1 MNQKEKRFVK
11 TVLTHYN
18 EHGRHDLP
26 WRRSIT
32 PYKILVSEIMLQQT
46 QVDRVIPKYK
56 AFLQSFPSFKALAEA
71 PQRTVLAHWSGL
83 GYNRRAL
90 NLHKLAKIVSEEHK
104 GRLPK
109 TYQGLADLPGIGPYT
124 AGAIMAFAYH
134 LPYPIIETNIR
145 TVFIHHFFRH
155 TKDVSDA
162 DILKLVEKTL
172 DHKNPQ
178 QWYWALMDYGAYLK
192 KEYDNNT
199 QKSRS
204 YVKQK
209 PFKDSDRAIRGAIL
223 KLLLDGPKTT
233 RALQKEISQDSDR
246 ITTQLEALT
255 KEGFITK
262 NKVNWQLSE

>member
-11 TVLTHYN
+11 TVLTHYDT
-18 EHGRHDLP
+18 HGRHTLP
-26 WRRSIT
+26 WRTSIT

-56 AFLQSFPSFKALAEA
+56 AFLQSFPSFKALAAA

-90 NLHKLAKIVSEEHK
+90 NLHKLAEIVSEEHK

-109 TYQGLADLPGIGPYT
+109 TYEGLVELPGIGPYT
-124 AGAIMAFAYH
+124 AGAIMAFAH
-134 LPYPIIETNIR
+134 NLPHPIIETNIR

-172 DHKNPQ
+172 DQKSPQ
-178 QWYWALMDYGAYLK
+178 KWYWALMDYGAHLK
-192 KEYDNNT
+192 KEYGNNT

-233 RALQKEISQDSDR
+233 RALQKEIPQDDVR
-246 ITTQLEALT
+246 IATQLEALMR
-255 KEGFITK
+255 EGFISK
-262 NKVNWQLSE
+262 KGHHWLLV